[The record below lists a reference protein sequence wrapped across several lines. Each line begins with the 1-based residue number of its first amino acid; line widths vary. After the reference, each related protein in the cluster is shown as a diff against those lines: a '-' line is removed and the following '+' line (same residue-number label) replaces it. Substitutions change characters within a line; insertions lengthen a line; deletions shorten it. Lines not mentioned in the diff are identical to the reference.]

1 MYLSLI
7 IPSFKG
13 ASLLRE
19 NIPSLLKY
27 LSEKKYDFEIIVG
40 DDWSEDN
47 GETEEIARSLKLTYS
62 RNEKNLGKG
71 ASVKRGVFSAQ
82 GEYLIFTDADI
93 PFEYVSIEKALHFL
107 EAEGFDMAIG
117 DRFLVN
123 SKYLK
128 EISTI
133 RKISS
138 SIFAWIVNRFVS
150 IETKDTQCGFKGFKT
165 TRAKDLFS
173 LVKLN
178 GFAFDVELLHIASL
192 KKFNIK
198 RFPINLR
205 IKNDISTVKIIPQAF
220 LMFVDL
226 FRIKYYQYKG
236 YYNE

>member
-7 IPSFKG
+7 IPSYKG

-27 LSEKKYDFEIIVG
+27 LSERKYDFEIIIV
-40 DDWSEDN
+40 DDWSQDN
-47 GETEEIARSLKLTYS
+47 GETEEIAHKLKLTFT
-62 RNEKNLGKG
+62 RNERNMGKG
-71 ASVKRGVFSAQ
+71 AAVKRGIFLAK

-93 PFEYVSIEKALHFL
+93 PFEYESIEKALNYMD
-107 EAEGFDMAIG
+107 AEGFDMAIG
-117 DRFLVN
+117 DRFLEN

-128 EISTI
+128 EISRI

-138 SIFAWIVNRFVS
+138 IIFAWIVNRFVS
-150 IETKDTQCGFKGFKT
+150 IETRDTQCGFKALKT
-165 TRAKDLFS
+165 SRAKDLFS
-173 LVKLN
+173 MVKIN

-192 KKFNIK
+192 KNFNIK

-205 IKNDISTVKIIPQAF
+205 IQNDISTVKIIPQAF

-226 FRIKYYQYKG
+226 FRIKYYQHKG